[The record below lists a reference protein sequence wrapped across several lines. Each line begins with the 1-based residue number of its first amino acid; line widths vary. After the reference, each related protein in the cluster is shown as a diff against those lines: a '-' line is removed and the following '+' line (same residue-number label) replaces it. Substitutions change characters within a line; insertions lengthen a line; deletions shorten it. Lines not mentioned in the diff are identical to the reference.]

1 MLKQSGA
8 SCCSSSSRTESSG
21 CVISHPCLA
30 DLSPLT
36 VITRGCCLATPQIS
50 VR

>member
-30 DLSPLT
+30 ELT
-36 VITRGCCLATPQIS
+36 VIGPTDRHNT
-50 VR
+50 